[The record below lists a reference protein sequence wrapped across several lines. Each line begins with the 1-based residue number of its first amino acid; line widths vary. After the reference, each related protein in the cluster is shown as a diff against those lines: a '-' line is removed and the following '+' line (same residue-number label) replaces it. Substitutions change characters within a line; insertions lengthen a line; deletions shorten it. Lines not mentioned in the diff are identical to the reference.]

1 MRVWVFLTL
10 FFISL
15 VPPGVW
21 FVPMAMMGGHGGAE
35 TCAGVPGAP
44 GWQRACATRLPGM
57 ATALLAHVCL
67 TPWRLQRKPEE
78 GEAGQSPAGV
88 QGGPP
93 IHPTQEGRVRHS
105 SPVPARSFCMHK
117 MAAEARRSIWNPG
130 EGELRKWPPER

>member
-10 FFISL
+10 FFTSL

-21 FVPMAMMGGHGGAE
+21 FVPMAVMGGHGGAE
-35 TCAGVPGAP
+35 TCAGVLGAL

-78 GEAGQSPAGV
+78 GEAGQSPAV
-88 QGGPP
+88 CREVPPFTPPRRGGSG
-93 IHPTQEGRVRHS
+93 T
-105 SPVPARSFCMHK
+105 PVLCQPAPSACTKWPLR
-117 MAAEARRSIWNPG
+117 PG
-130 EGELRKWPPER
+130 EASGTRERES